1 MKDSIIFQD
10 GGEINRLAVQNRLF
24 SSAEKPIYRQ
34 IMNGSGLTVLDIG
47 CNNGGKTVD
56 RFKCDNVNKV
66 IGIEYHQ
73 KLVDSAQKKYGG
85 DKFVFYC
92 LNAESAGFISQL
104 NEILAENNIES
115 VDIIHISLVLMHLNN
130 PQSLLTKLRDILSP
144 DGKIIIVEAEDS
156 ASRLIPD
163 KGNLFRDFMQL
174 LKSDPWSGDRTCAD
188 KLPDYLN
195 NAGYRRI
202 SKHTAA
208 ITAGGTELQKKKDII
223 DVFFSYLPLDIK
235 QLCRI
240 YPDNA
245 EYKRCMKWLD
255 INYSTLTQ
263 EILKEK
269 TYISMGIC
277 VYIGYGR

>member
-1 MKDSIIFQD
+1 MKDSIFQD
-10 GGEINRLAVQNRLF
+10 VGEINRLAVQNRLF

-163 KGNLFRDFMQL
+163 EGNLFRDFMQL
-174 LKSDPWSGDRTCAD
+174 LKSDPWAGDRTCAD
-188 KLPDYLN
+188 KLPDMLK
-195 NAGYRRI
+195 NAGYCNI

-208 ITAGGTELQKKKDII
+208 INAGGTELQKKKDII

-255 INYSTLTQ
+255 SNYSTLTQ

-269 TYISMGIC
+269 TDISMGIC
-277 VYIGYGR
+277 VYTGYGR